1 MENNDILQKLN
12 RIETLIVGSSKQIFT
27 IDDLV
32 NYTGFSKSYL
42 YKLVGK
48 NVISYYKPNNRTLFF
63 TKKEVDDFYTNI
75 LVKNNIECLYEKSPH
90 GDDSYYAV
98 FFEDRV
104 GLGVVV
110 QVTIVEREGTVH
122 ISNLMLKSVFDAS
135 KRKKPAPA
143 VA

>member
-48 NVISYYKPNNRTLFF
+48 NVLTYYKPNNRTLFF
-63 TKKEVDDFYTNI
+63 TKKEVDDW
-75 LVKNNIECLYEKSPH
+75 LLSVKHKSISQIEQEAR
-90 GDDSYYAV
+90 SY
-98 FFEDRV
+98 
-104 GLGVVV
+104 
-110 QVTIVEREGTVH
+110 
-122 ISNLMLKSVFDAS
+122 SNSS
-135 KRKKPAPA
+135 KK
-143 VA
+143 